1 MIPKFPFF
9 LIISLMFMQNSFCQ
23 NIKFEEY
30 NLENGMHVILHQ
42 DNTTPI
48 VAVSILY
55 HVGSKDEDSVRT
67 GFAHFFEHLMFEGSP
82 NIPRG
87 DYMKIVQ
94 GAGGEL
100 NANTNFDRT
109 YYYEIMPSNQLELGL
124 WMEAERMLHL
134 RVDSIGVETQRQ
146 VVKEERRMRYDNQ
159 PYGKSRE
166 EVFKRAFSKH
176 PYRWLPIGSAQY
188 IDQAKLSEFMDFY
201 KKFYVP
207 NNATLCLAGDFDVVK
222 AKEWINKYYG
232 DIPKSQTP
240 IVRTNIQETPQTAEK
255 KDSIFDKIQLPMVIH
270 AYHTPEAT
278 HPDYCA
284 VDMLM
289 TTLANGESSRLY
301 KNLVDKSQK
310 ASRAFAYAPE
320 MENPGLSF
328 VQAIAQKGVKAAV
341 IDSMMTEEVVKLQ
354 NELISDDEYTA
365 LLNQIE
371 NQLVSS
377 KASLASIAEQLSN
390 NYVYQ
395 KGNTN
400 LVNTRFADY
409 QKVSKQDIQR
419 VAKLYFNKTNRVNLY
434 VLPKA
439 LSQKN

>member
-1 MIPKFPFF
+1 MMRKSSLLF
-9 LIISLMFMQNSFCQ
+9 LAYAITSLQVVFSQ

-30 NLENGMHVILHQ
+30 NLDNGMHVILHQ

-48 VAVSILY
+48 VAISVLY
-55 HVGSKDEDSVRT
+55 HVGSKDEDPVRT

-87 DYMKIVQ
+87 DYMKMVQ
-94 GAGGEL
+94 GSGGEL
-100 NANTNFDRT
+100 NANTGFDRT
-109 YYYEIMPSNQLELGL
+109 YYYEILPSNQLELGL
-124 WMEAERMLHL
+124 WMEAERMLQL

-166 EVFKRAFSKH
+166 EVSKRAFTTH

-188 IDQAKLSEFMDFY
+188 IDQASLSEFMDFY
-201 KKFYVP
+201 KKYYVP
-207 NNATLCLAGDFDVVK
+207 DNATLTLAGDFDIAK
-222 AKEWINKYYG
+222 AKEWIKKYYG
-232 DIPKSQTP
+232 DIPKGKQA
-240 IVRTNIQETPQTAEK
+240 IVRSTIQEPAKTAEV

-270 AYHTPEAT
+270 AYHTPERT
-278 HPDYCA
+278 HADYCA

-301 KNLVDKSQK
+301 RSLVDKSQK
-310 ASRAFAYAPE
+310 AVRAFAYAPE
-320 MENPGLSF
+320 TEDPGLSY
-328 VQAIAQKGVKAAV
+328 VQAMAQKGVRAEIV
-341 IDSMMTEEVVKLQ
+341 DSMMTAEVVKLQ
-354 NELISDDEYTA
+354 NELISEEEYTA

-371 NQLVSS
+371 NQIVSS
-377 KASLASIAEQLSN
+377 KASLAEVAEQLAN
-390 NYVYQ
+390 NYVYF

-400 LVNTRFADY
+400 LINTRFADY
-409 QKVSKQDIQR
+409 QKVTREDIQR

-434 VLPKA
+434 VLPLPK
-439 LSQKN
+439 K